1 MVATEAV
8 AVVVVITHRMKGID
22 RTDHHKQL
30 ILPAA
35 PIMDITIRMRTKMVW
50 IGNRVVATAAVAA
63 SAVVLS
69 TTNSM

>member
-1 MVATEAV
+1 MVATEA
-8 AVVVVITHRMKGID
+8 VVVITHRMNGIV
-22 RTDHHKQL
+22 RTDHRKQL

-35 PIMDITIRMRTKMVW
+35 PIMDITIRMRTKTVW
-50 IGNRVVATAAVAA
+50 IGNRVVATVAVAA